1 MAAPLHAD
9 SGSAPIG
16 SFLRPRNK
24 LRLWV
29 MSDIHLELTRGWD
42 LPTPEQRPDSTC
54 WSSQATWSRAPNAA

>member
-1 MAAPLHAD
+1 
-9 SGSAPIG
+9 
-16 SFLRPRNK
+16 
-24 LRLWV
+24 